1 MDDRAPDPQCPRCRA
16 VSSVRP
22 ATATFH
28 EWWCEACNLL
38 FSTTREFAETDEA
51 WAEHARRRWLEAHDT
66 PRPETTELGRQLAAR
81 ARQIATS
88 RRRPRRPARTERSS
102 TR

>member
-28 EWWCEACNLL
+28 EHYCEACDLL
-38 FSTTREFAETDEA
+38 FSTGLEFAETDEA
-51 WAEHARRRWLEAHDT
+51 WAEQARRRWLEAHDT
-66 PRPETTELGRQLAAR
+66 PKPETTELGRQLADR
-81 ARQIATS
+81 AHQIATS
-88 RRRPRRPARTERSS
+88 RRRRRPARTERRSQ
-102 TR
+102 R